1 MPAVRA
7 AVRSRP
13 LGRTSAWMR
22 RRGRPA
28 ADSCQT
34 ARSGWMPHRVCL
46 CQRCGLETQ
55 PQSRS
60 PAVDPAGFGGYAPQA
75 RSTYSAAQMLKP
87 ARQAALGDLHR
98 CTVSAAVVATFTA
111 QQARDAERVVG
122 RKRSAHQHLRRAA
135 GGVFH
140 EVRVER
146 IDSRCARRRAV
157 VDRRC
162 TGKGLHPNQRIDYST
177 PNPRLLSTGCGHA
190 ESTPGMRLQRSELL
204 AVNGTTLPTRAARSS
219 CLHR

>member
-1 MPAVRA
+1 MVHSAGGVKCPQYLRPCGAA
-7 AVRSRP
+7 AVR
-13 LGRTSAWMR
+13 TSVWMPH
-22 RRGRPA
+22 RGRPA
-28 ADSCQT
+28 ADWCQT

-60 PAVDPAGFGGYAPQA
+60 PAIDPAAFGYTPQA

-87 ARQAALGDLHR
+87 ARQAALSDLHR

-111 QQARDAERVVG
+111 QPARNAERVVG

-135 GGVFH
+135 GSVVH

-146 IDSRCARRRAV
+146 IDSRCA
-157 VDRRC
+157 
-162 TGKGLHPNQRIDYST
+162 
-177 PNPRLLSTGCGHA
+177 
-190 ESTPGMRLQRSELL
+190 
-204 AVNGTTLPTRAARSS
+204 
-219 CLHR
+219 

>member
-1 MPAVRA
+1 MPGCHAEVALLLIRAKLRALAGCRTGCACASDADLRSSRRAVHL
-7 AVRSRP
+7 RSIQP
-13 LGRTSAWMR
+13 LLLHSASTQHIQCGADASQPDRQRSATS
-22 RRGRPA
+22 
-28 ADSCQT
+28 S
-34 ARSGWMPHRVCL
+34 
-46 CQRCGLETQ
+46 
-55 PQSRS
+55 
-60 PAVDPAGFGGYAPQA
+60 
-75 RSTYSAAQMLKP
+75 
-87 ARQAALGDLHR
+87 

-111 QQARDAERVVG
+111 QPARDAERVVG

-135 GGVFH
+135 GGVVH

-162 TGKGLHPNQRIDYST
+162 TSKGLHPNQRIDYST

-190 ESTPGMRLQRSELL
+190 ESAPGMRLQRSELL
-204 AVNGTTLPTRAARSS
+204 AVNGTMLPTHAARSS